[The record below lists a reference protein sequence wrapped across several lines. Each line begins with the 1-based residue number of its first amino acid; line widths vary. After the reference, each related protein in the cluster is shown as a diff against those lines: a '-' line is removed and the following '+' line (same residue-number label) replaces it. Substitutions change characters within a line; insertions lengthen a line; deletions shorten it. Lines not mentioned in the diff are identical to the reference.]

1 MLIARLMIL
10 LILSH
15 FSDQLNSNYTSISSF
30 IPIGTN
36 VTEQFSESD
45 LNICNVIILMTTQ
58 FKSFFHFYIY
68 FSKLKVTLKVE
79 GGN

>member
-1 MLIARLMIL
+1 M
-10 LILSH
+10 
-15 FSDQLNSNYTSISSF
+15 
-30 IPIGTN
+30 
-36 VTEQFSESD
+36 TEQFSESD

-68 FSKLKVTLKVE
+68 FFKLKVTLKVE

>member
-10 LILSH
+10 LVLRH
-15 FSDQLNSNYTSISSF
+15 FSDQLISNYTSISSF

-58 FKSFFHFYIY
+58 FKSFHFYIY

>member
-15 FSDQLNSNYTSISSF
+15 FSDQFISNYTSISSF

-58 FKSFFHFYIY
+58 FESFFSFLYI
-68 FSKLKVTLKVE
+68 FF
-79 GGN
+79 

>member
-15 FSDQLNSNYTSISSF
+15 FSDQFISNYTSISSF
-30 IPIGTN
+30 IPTGRN

-58 FKSFFHFYIY
+58 FKSFFFIFIYI
-68 FSKLKVTLKVE
+68 FI
-79 GGN
+79 N